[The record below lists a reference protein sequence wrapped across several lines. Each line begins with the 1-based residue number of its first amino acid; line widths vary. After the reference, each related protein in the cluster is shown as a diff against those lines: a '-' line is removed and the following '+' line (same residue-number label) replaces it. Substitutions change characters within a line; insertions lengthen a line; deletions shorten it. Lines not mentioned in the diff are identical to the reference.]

1 VYRLLILPTRSAYNS
16 NTINVGKLNY
26 RSQRTVNAGLNTK
39 DGFDITQLKIYEVD
53 SNISQA
59 QVQGWVNAA
68 IAQKAWLI
76 LVYHEIAVTPLD
88 PTDALYTT
96 QPTDLNAELTY
107 IKNSGATTLTV
118 NQALNEVLPQL

>member
-1 VYRLLILPTRSAYNS
+1 
-16 NTINVGKLNY
+16 
-26 RSQRTVNAGLNTK
+26 
-39 DGFDITQLKIYEVD
+39 
-53 SNISQA
+53 
-59 QVQGWVNAA
+59 
-68 IAQKAWLI
+68 
-76 LVYHEIAVTPLD
+76 VTPLD